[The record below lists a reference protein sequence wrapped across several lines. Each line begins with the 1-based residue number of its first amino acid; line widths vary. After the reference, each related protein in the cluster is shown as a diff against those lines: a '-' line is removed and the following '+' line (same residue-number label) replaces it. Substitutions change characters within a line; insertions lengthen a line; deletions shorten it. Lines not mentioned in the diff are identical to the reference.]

1 VADLD
6 TDRIAAAGLAVA
18 DERGASGFTMRA
30 VADKL
35 GVTPMALYHHVADKK
50 ALVSLVADE
59 VVKERPLPAPTGDWL
74 EDIWQIARWLREIT
88 HAHPAVPRLRR
99 IHHVWTASMLPITEY
114 WFSLWQQSGLPFD
127 DAMLAGSTTSM
138 AILGLVEEEQ
148 LFTEMDL
155 PDQETLAR
163 TPNASVAFQQPHDR
177 DAEFEL
183 VVRSLIEGIL
193 ARLGAPIGER
203 PRRRRAL
210 RSDAA
215 RSAPRPVRS

>member
-1 VADLD
+1 MADLD

-18 DERGASGFTMRA
+18 DERGASEFTMRA
-30 VADKL
+30 VAEKL

-59 VVKERPLPAPTGDWL
+59 VVKEGPLPAPTGDWL
-74 EDIWQIARWLREIT
+74 EDVWQIARWLREIT

-99 IHHVWTASMLPITEY
+99 IHQVWTASMLPITEY

-148 LFTEMDL
+148 LFTEMDA

-163 TPNASVAFQQPHDR
+163 TPNASVAFQRKHDR

-183 VVRSLIEGIL
+183 VVRSLMEGIL

-203 PRRRRAL
+203 PRRRRAI

-215 RSAPRPVRS
+215 RSAPGPAPS

>member
-6 TDRIAAAGLAVA
+6 TDRLAAAGLVVA

-30 VADKL
+30 VAEKL

-59 VVKERPLPAPTGDWL
+59 VVKQRPLPAPTGDWV

-99 IHHVWTASMLPITEY
+99 IHRVWTASMLPITEY
-114 WFSLWQQSGLPFD
+114 WFSLWQQSGLAFD
-127 DAMLAGSTTSM
+127 DAILAGSTTSM

-148 LFTEMDL
+148 LFMEMDV

-163 TPNASVAFQQPHDR
+163 TPNASVAFQQHHDR
-177 DAEFEL
+177 DAEYEL

-193 ARLGAPIGER
+193 ARLGAPIDER
-203 PRRRRAL
+203 PRRRRAI

-215 RSAPRPVRS
+215 RSPRPVRS